1 MIPKGVT
8 EIGLD
13 KYGQISFF
21 DGCDNLVSVVV
32 EIGNP
37 VYDSRDNCNAII
49 ETSTNMLIAACS
61 ETTIP
66 NTVTSIQKAAFG
78 GCKKLASI
86 TIPGSI
92 TSIPQRS
99 FIGCSGLKTV
109 NINEGVTSIGEEA
122 FADCSSLESINLSS
136 TVNTID
142 DEAFRHCPSLASI
155 TVDANN
161 QTFDSR
167 NNCNGIINTAENKL
181 VLGCINTVI
190 PSSVTII
197 GEAAFMGSGIIN
209 CSIPNGVKTIEETAF
224 YEVENL
230 ESLNIPNSVDS
241 IGRECIVRCPNL
253 KTITIGN
260 GIKYIDRDNFY
271 RCTNLK
277 DFYCYAEAIPDTK
290 NSNGYSYYEH
300 PEKFYSLPLFNKTPI
315 DQATLHVP
323 AASLETYKNTAP
335 WSGFGSIVPLTDEET
350 SVISVKAEQQ
360 DCQYYNLKG
369 VRVDKPGKGLYIVNG
384 KKVVK

>member
-49 ETSTNMLIAACS
+49 ETSTNTLLVACS
-61 ETTIP
+61 GTTIP
-66 NTVTSIQKAAFG
+66 NSVTAVHKTAFKGCDSLTSI
-78 GCKKLASI
+78 S
-86 TIPGSI
+86 IPGSI
-92 TSIPQRS
+92 TNIPRGA
-99 FIGCSGLKTV
+99 FRNCSGLKIV

-122 FADCSSLESINLSS
+122 FAGCSSMESIFLSS
-136 TVNTID
+136 TVTTID
-142 DEAFRHCPSLASI
+142 DEAFRSCPSLTSI

-167 NNCNGIINTAENKL
+167 NNCNAIISTAENKL
-181 VLGCINTVI
+181 ILGCRNTVI

-197 GEAAFMGSGIIN
+197 GEAAFMGSGIVN

-241 IGRECIVRCPNL
+241 IGRECIVKCPNL
-253 KTITIGN
+253 KTVTIGS
-260 GIKYIDRDNFY
+260 GIKFIGKSNF
-271 RCTNLK
+271 
-277 DFYCYAEAIPDTK
+277 
-290 NSNGYSYYEH
+290 
-300 PEKFYSLPLFNKTPI
+300 
-315 DQATLHVP
+315 
-323 AASLETYKNTAP
+323 
-335 WSGFGSIVPLTDEET
+335 SGCI
-350 SVISVKAEQQ
+350 
-360 DCQYYNLKG
+360 
-369 VRVDKPGKGLYIVNG
+369 
-384 KKVVK
+384 